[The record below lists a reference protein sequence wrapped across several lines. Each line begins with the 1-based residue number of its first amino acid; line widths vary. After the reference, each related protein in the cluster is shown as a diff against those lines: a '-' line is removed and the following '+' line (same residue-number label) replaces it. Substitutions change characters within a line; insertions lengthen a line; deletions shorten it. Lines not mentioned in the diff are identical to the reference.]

1 MATFLI
7 TGGAGFIGS
16 NIAEELIK
24 RGEKVRII
32 DNFSTGKRENIEEF
46 KDKIELIEG
55 DLKNIND
62 VKRAV
67 EGVDYVLHQAALS
80 SVPRSVEDPLSS
92 NANNIDG
99 TLNLLVAAK
108 EAGVKRVVIATSSSV
123 YGNTQVL
130 PKTED
135 MIPNPLS
142 PYAVTKYV
150 EELYGKVFHNIYGL
164 ETVSLRY
171 FNVFGPKQDPDSP
184 YAAVIPKFITKI
196 LKGES
201 PVIFGDGEQTR
212 DFTYVANVVEANIL
226 AATSENVGH
235 GEVINIAC
243 GESISLNQ
251 LVKKINEILGTN
263 VKPLYDKPRIGD
275 VKHSLASIEKAKKL
289 LGYRVSVKFEEG
301 LKKTIDWY
309 KKRGESFA

>member
-32 DNFSTGKRENIEEF
+32 DNFSTGKMENIEEF

-62 VKRAV
+62 VKKAV
-67 EGVDYVLHQAALS
+67 EGIDYILHQAALS

-99 TLNLLVAAK
+99 TLNLLVVAK
-108 EAGVKRVVIATSSSV
+108 EAGVKRVVIAASSSA
-123 YGNTQVL
+123 YGDTEIL
-130 PKTED
+130 PKSED
-135 MIPNPLS
+135 MTPNPLS

-150 EELYGKVFHNIYGL
+150 EELYGKVFYNIYGL

-171 FNVFGPKQDPDSP
+171 FNVFGPKQDPNSQ

-212 DFTYVANVVEANIL
+212 DFTYIDNVVEANIL
-226 AATSENVGH
+226 AATSKNVGH

-243 GESISLNQ
+243 GERISLNQ
-251 LVKKINEILGTN
+251 LVDKINEILGTN
-263 VKPLYDKPRIGD
+263 IKPLYDKPRIGD

-289 LGYRVSVKFEEG
+289 LGYRVSIKFEEG
-301 LKKTIDWY
+301 LRKTIDWY
-309 KKRGESFA
+309 KKR

>member
-62 VKRAV
+62 VKKAV

-108 EAGVKRVVIATSSSV
+108 EAGVKRVVIAASSSV

-289 LGYRVSVKFEEG
+289 LGYRVNVKFEEG
-301 LKKTIDWY
+301 LKKTIEWY
-309 KKRGESFA
+309 KIKR

>member
-16 NIAEELIK
+16 NIAEKLIE
-24 RGEKVRII
+24 RGERVRII
-32 DNFSTGKRENIEEF
+32 DNFSTGKYENIEGF

-55 DLKNIND
+55 DLKDIND
-62 VKRAV
+62 VKTAV
-67 EGVDYVLHQAALS
+67 KGIDYVLHQAALP
-80 SVPRSVEDPLSS
+80 SVPRSVADPISS

-108 EAGVKRVVIATSSSV
+108 EAGVKRVVIAASSSV
-123 YGNTQVL
+123 YGDTEVL
-130 PKTED
+130 PKDED
-135 MIPNPLS
+135 MMPNPLS

-150 EELYGKVFHNIYGL
+150 EELYGKVFYKVYGL

-171 FNVFGPKQDPDSP
+171 FNVFGPKQDPNSQ
-184 YAAVIPKFITKI
+184 YAAVIPKFITKM

-212 DFTYVANVVEANIL
+212 DFTYVDNVVKANIL
-226 AATSENVGH
+226 AALSKNVGH

-243 GESISLNQ
+243 GERISLNQ
-251 LVKKINEILGTN
+251 LVDKINKILGTDI
-263 VKPLYDKPRIGD
+263 KPLYDKPRLGD
-275 VKHSLASIEKAKKL
+275 IRHSLASIEKAKKL
-289 LGYRVSVKFEEG
+289 LGYKVSVKFEEG
-301 LKKTIDWY
+301 LKKTINWY
-309 KKRGESFA
+309 KKR

>member
-16 NIAEELIK
+16 NIAEKLIE
-24 RGEKVRII
+24 RGERVRII
-32 DNFSTGKRENIEEF
+32 DNFSTGKYENIEGF

-55 DLKNIND
+55 DLKDIND
-62 VKRAV
+62 VKTAV
-67 EGVDYVLHQAALS
+67 KGIDYVLHQAALP
-80 SVPRSVEDPLSS
+80 SVPRSVADPISS

-108 EAGVKRVVIATSSSV
+108 EAGVKRVVIAASSSV
-123 YGNTQVL
+123 YGDTEVL
-130 PKTED
+130 PKDED
-135 MIPNPLS
+135 MMPNPLS

-150 EELYGKVFHNIYGL
+150 EELYGKVFYKVYGL

-171 FNVFGPKQDPDSP
+171 FNVFGPKQDPNSQ
-184 YAAVIPKFITKI
+184 YAAVIPKFITKM

-212 DFTYVANVVEANIL
+212 DFTYVDNVVKANIL
-226 AATSENVGH
+226 AALSKNVGH

-243 GESISLNQ
+243 GERISLNQ
-251 LVKKINEILGTN
+251 LVDKINKILGTDI
-263 VKPLYDKPRIGD
+263 KPLYDKPRIGD
-275 VKHSLASIEKAKKL
+275 IRHSLASIEKAKKL
-289 LGYRVSVKFEEG
+289 LGYKVNVKFEEG
-301 LKKTIDWY
+301 LRKTIDWY
-309 KKRGESFA
+309 KKR

>member
-1 MATFLI
+1 MATYLI

-32 DNFSTGKRENIEEF
+32 DNFSTGKMENIEEF

-55 DLKNIND
+55 DLKNISD
-62 VKRAV
+62 VKKAV
-67 EGVDYVLHQAALS
+67 KGIDYILHQAALS

-92 NANNIDG
+92 NTNNIDG

-108 EAGVKRVVIATSSSV
+108 EARVKRVVIAASSSA
-123 YGNTQVL
+123 YGDTEVL
-130 PKTED
+130 PKSED

-150 EELYGKVFHNIYGL
+150 EELYGKVFYNIYGL

-171 FNVFGPKQDPDSP
+171 FNVFGPKQDPNSQ